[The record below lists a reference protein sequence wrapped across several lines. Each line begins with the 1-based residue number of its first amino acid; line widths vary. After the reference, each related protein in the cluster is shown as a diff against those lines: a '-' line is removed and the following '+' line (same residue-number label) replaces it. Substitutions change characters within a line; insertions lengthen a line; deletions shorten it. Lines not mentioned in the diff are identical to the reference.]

1 MRVFVTG
8 ASGWI
13 GSATVPH
20 LLAAGHEVAGLAR
33 SDRSAAALHAAG
45 VEPVAGGLADL
56 DVLDRE
62 ALASDAVLHLG
73 FHHDFSDMAGAARLE
88 RQAVETMLGA
98 LEGTGRGFAL
108 AAGVAG
114 LTPGRLATEE
124 DRSPHEG
131 PDAPRGGSE
140 NLALSWADRGVRTVS
155 LRFAPTVHGTGDHGF
170 TAALVAIAR
179 ERGVSAYVGDG
190 SHRWAAVHASDA
202 GRLAARA
209 LTDAPA
215 GTAWHAVAEEGI
227 ATRRIAEAIG
237 QRLGLPVA
245 SVREE
250 DAPEHFGWLARFFG
264 QDLAASSALTRER
277 LAWEPT
283 GPTLLADIAGGAY
296 VR

>member
-33 SDRSAAALHAAG
+33 SERSADALRAAG
-45 VEPVAGGLADL
+45 VEPVTGGLADL
-56 DVLDRE
+56 DLLDRE
-62 ALASDAVLHLG
+62 ARASDAVLHLG
-73 FHHDFSDMAGAARLE
+73 FHHDFGDMAGAARLE

-114 LTPGRLATEE
+114 LTPGRLATEA

-140 NLALSWADRGVRTVS
+140 NLALSWAERGVRTVS

-179 ERGVSAYVGDG
+179 ERGASAYVGDG
-190 SHRWAAVHASDA
+190 SHRWAAVHVSDA

-209 LTDAPA
+209 LADAPA
-215 GTAWHAVAEEGI
+215 GTACHLVAEEGI
-227 ATRRIAEAIG
+227 ATRRIAEVIG

-245 SVREE
+245 SVGADE
-250 DAPEHFGWLARFFG
+250 AAEHFGWLARFFG

-277 LAWEPT
+277 FGWEPT
-283 GPTLLADIAGGAY
+283 GPTLLEDVAADAY